1 MSGGS
6 HDYICYKVE
15 EYCVGEMHDAELN
28 DLMKDLVSVLHDLE
42 WWQSGDISEDG
53 YRETVAK
60 FKKKWFGTN
69 REERLKGYVDKHIA
83 TMRKELYELLGVE
96 EGGLNEQ
103 TPD

>member
-6 HDYICYKVE
+6 HDYTYLRFR
-15 EYCVGEMHDAELN
+15 EYYEDGMYDAELN
-28 DLMKDLVSVLHDLE
+28 DLITALAKVLHDLE

-69 REERLKGYVDKHIA
+69 REERLKGYVDERIEK
-83 TMRKELYELLGVE
+83 TQKELYELLGVGEDE
-96 EGGLNEQ
+96 ERNA
-103 TPD
+103 T